1 VTPDSLT
8 DEAKAL
14 VEAHL
19 PMVRHVLAGVA
30 AHFPGHADRDEL
42 AQAARLGL
50 VEAAS
55 RYDGARGVPFDR
67 WAALRM
73 RGAILDAV
81 RTLDFAPRTLRAASR
96 DVEAA
101 RGQLTAELGRT
112 PTSRDVAERLGVPV
126 AQVDRLDGRVHGSL
140 VLSLDAPCGEEDGAP
155 LTLATGLVDQV
166 QHQPSEV
173 LEQRERARYV
183 HDALA
188 CLPER
193 LREVVVAYFFEGV
206 TSAEIAEQ
214 LGVTESRVSQMRTDA
229 LKLMRAGIE
238 AQYADKPASDPAG
251 RGSHRAAAYAAEL
264 AARSSF
270 ATRLSQLPQQR
281 RPSAAEARQRVAG

>member
-1 VTPDSLT
+1 VTPDTLT

-19 PMVRHVLAGVA
+19 PMVKHVLAGVA
-30 AHFPGHADRDEL
+30 AHFPRHADRDEL

-55 RYDGARGVPFDR
+55 RYDGERGVPFDR

-81 RTLDFAPRTLRAASR
+81 RTLDFAPRALRAASR
-96 DVEAA
+96 DIETA
-101 RGQLTAELGRT
+101 RTQLTAELGRT
-112 PTSRDVAERLGVPV
+112 PTSRDVADHLGIPV
-126 AQVDRLDGRVHGSL
+126 SQVDQLDGRVHGSL

-155 LTLATGLVDQV
+155 LTLGSGLVDQV
-166 QHQPSEV
+166 GAQPAEV
-173 LEQRERARYV
+173 LEQRERATYV
-183 HDALA
+183 RDALD
-188 CLPER
+188 CLPDR

-206 TSAEIAEQ
+206 TSAEIAEK

-229 LKLMRAGIE
+229 LKLMRTGIE
-238 AQYADKPASDPAG
+238 AQYVEKPMADPMG

-270 ATRLSQLPQQR
+270 ASRLSQLPQQR
-281 RPSAAEARQRVAG
+281 KAAAAETRERVAG